1 MSTQSS
7 GSTNTRNWV
16 IRLVSLYIFSFV
28 AFLLMGLIMPA
39 FRIGF
44 WHTFWAALI
53 FTLATVFVKPI
64 VSSFAQKTADGL
76 KQGKTSTVGRIIEYV
91 AVYIV
96 AVVIWIIVTMLTS
109 LHSTGFWSF
118 LIAPLFL
125 WVAWI
130 VYDIVD
136 ESIERTVAKGYD
148 AAARKL
154 DGGNS

>member
-16 IRLVSLYIFSFV
+16 IRLVSLYVFSYV
-28 AFLLMGLIMPA
+28 AFIVMGLFNSS
-39 FRIGF
+39 FRVGLF
-44 WHTFWAALI
+44 HAFWAALI

-64 VSSFAQKTADGL
+64 VSSFAQKTAEGL

-91 AVYIV
+91 AVYVVALVIWWIV
-96 AVVIWIIVTMLTS
+96 AAFTAAENTHW
-109 LHSTGFWSF
+109 WSMF
-118 LIAPLFL
+118 VAPLFL
-125 WVAWI
+125 MVAWI
-130 VYDIVD
+130 IYDIVD

>member
-7 GSTNTRNWV
+7 GSNNTRNWV
-16 IRLVSLYIFSFV
+16 IRLVSLYAFSFV
-28 AFLLMGLIMPA
+28 AFLVMGLVMPS

-64 VSSFAQKTADGL
+64 VSSFAQKTAAGL
-76 KQGKTSTVGRIIEYV
+76 QQGKTPLVARIIEYV

-96 AVVIWIIVTMLTS
+96 AVIIWIIVTMLTS
-109 LHSTGFWSF
+109 LHNTGFWSF

-136 ESIERTVAKGYD
+136 ETIERAVGKGYD
-148 AAARKL
+148 AAARKF
-154 DGGNS
+154 DGN